1 MTLPMIVGILAV
13 LSISVADTYFIGQ
26 LGVEELAALSFTFPV
41 VFSLASVAIGL
52 GVGASSVVSRAIGA
66 QNEREV
72 RRLATDSLIL
82 AVLIVGALAT
92 LGLLTIEPL
101 FGLLGARPEQMVH
114 IVAYM
119 RIWYPGMVL
128 LAVPMVANNILRATG
143 DALSPSAIMVMAAVI
158 NIAVDP
164 VLIFGLG
171 PIPALGM
178 EGAAWAALLA
188 RIGSIAGVF
197 YLLLVRDRVLEL
209 TLPPLDDMRKS
220 WVRVMA
226 VGIPAALGHL
236 VTPLGTGILTAI
248 VARFGAE
255 AVAGFGVATRIESLA
270 LVPIFALSTGI
281 GPIAGQNWGAGRLER
296 VRVALGQSY
305 IASMLWSASL
315 AGTFWLFG
323 PEIVRLFNSEP
334 GIVEFAV
341 DYLNIVPISLTGLGI
356 LICLA
361 TAFNAMGRAT
371 RGLVLY
377 LVRVFLLAIP
387 LAWLGANLA
396 GPTGVAF
403 ALATANFVAALL
415 ALLQHRHTFVRPI

>member
-178 EGAAWAALLA
+178 EGAA
-188 RIGSIAGVF
+188 
-197 YLLLVRDRVLEL
+197 
-209 TLPPLDDMRKS
+209 
-220 WVRVMA
+220 
-226 VGIPAALGHL
+226 
-236 VTPLGTGILTAI
+236 
-248 VARFGAE
+248 
-255 AVAGFGVATRIESLA
+255 
-270 LVPIFALSTGI
+270 
-281 GPIAGQNWGAGRLER
+281 
-296 VRVALGQSY
+296 
-305 IASMLWSASL
+305 
-315 AGTFWLFG
+315 
-323 PEIVRLFNSEP
+323 
-334 GIVEFAV
+334 
-341 DYLNIVPISLTGLGI
+341 
-356 LICLA
+356 
-361 TAFNAMGRAT
+361 
-371 RGLVLY
+371 
-377 LVRVFLLAIP
+377 
-387 LAWLGANLA
+387 
-396 GPTGVAF
+396 
-403 ALATANFVAALL
+403 
-415 ALLQHRHTFVRPI
+415 